1 MTNFRQHIEGKSV
14 AIVGRAEYLNVMA
27 QGDLIDSHDTV
38 IRAHSNL
45 PYPSRKFRLEID
57 NDESFVPTAFQERLG
72 KKTTVFAPANL
83 ADWGA
88 DYADAIIPPLMA
100 RGCLHIMQHKP
111 YNVDST
117 KALAINDYISDKYLP
132 VFVASPAL
140 FQALMRQMDYSF
152 PMPGTIL
159 INEIVKMSPRNLYV
173 TGFSCYQ
180 DNKEQW
186 LNAEVA
192 LFRDHKPLYDLRYLR
207 DMVRRN
213 SALSVDS
220 EMTKYFE
227 NL

>member
-1 MTNFRQHIEGKSV
+1 MTNFRQHIEGQSV
-14 AIVGRAEYLNVMA
+14 AIVGRAEYLNSMT

-38 IRAHSNL
+38 IRVHSNL

-57 NDESFVPTAFQERLG
+57 NEESFVPKAFQGRLG

-88 DYADAIIPPLMA
+88 DYADDIIPRLMA
-100 RGCLHIMQHKP
+100 RGCLHIMQHKS
-111 YNVDST
+111 YNLDST
-117 KALAINDYISDKYLP
+117 KGIAINDYISAKYLP

-140 FQALMRQMDYSF
+140 FQELMRQMDYSF

-186 LNAEVA
+186 LSAEVA

-207 DMVRRN
+207 DTVRHN
-213 SALSVDS
+213 SALSVDT

-227 NL
+227 NI